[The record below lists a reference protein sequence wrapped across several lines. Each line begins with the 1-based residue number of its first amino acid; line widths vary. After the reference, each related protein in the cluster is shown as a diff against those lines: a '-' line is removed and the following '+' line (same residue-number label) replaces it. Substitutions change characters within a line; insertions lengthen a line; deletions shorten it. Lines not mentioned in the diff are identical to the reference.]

1 MVEGVLAMNKKEQGI
16 PAAIKNYTEVQ
27 VPNAKGF
34 KLGTKN
40 QRKLE
45 RIRMLAKQARGAR

>member
-1 MVEGVLAMNKKEQGI
+1 MAMNKPEQGI

-27 VPNAKGF
+27 DPNAKGF

-40 QRKLE
+40 KRKLE
-45 RIRMLAKQARGAR
+45 RIRELAKRAKGAR